1 MYMFASFKNTELFR
15 YFVRVDLN
23 NGIDKILKQNKSSFS
38 LIAGSIFSGSFS
50 ILGTYFGMKEIEYSS
65 FCKIVITSALF
76 TLLFVIG
83 MGLFKVFIFL
93 GSFIYNAV
101 KKEKTPSKTKVKELI
116 DNFDHIACDNILI
129 SQNFINA
136 YNDKNTPIFLKE
148 FYFYEVVYYTN
159 VSLSII
165 QKLIYNKNLCIND
178 KNNTNRIHLFR
189 LENVLFM
196 INDIYEFIDD
206 NKEKIG
212 VDTVLQPSV
221 NNMVAE
227 LYNKLDNLIKQCKKI
242 KEEKYISN

>member
-1 MYMFASFKNTELFR
+1 MFASFKNTELFR

-136 YNDKNTPIFLKE
+136 YNDKNTSIFLKE

>member
-1 MYMFASFKNTELFR
+1 MFASFKNTELFR

-50 ILGTYFGMKEIEYSS
+50 ILGTYFGMKGSEYSS

-76 TLLFVIG
+76 ALLFVIG
-83 MGLFKVFIFL
+83 MGLFKGFIFL
-93 GSFIYNAV
+93 ISFIHNAV
-101 KKEKTPSKTKVKELI
+101 KKEKIPSKAKVKELI
-116 DNFDHIACDNILI
+116 DDFDHIACDNILI

-136 YNDKNTPIFLKE
+136 YNDQTTPILLKE

-165 QKLIYNKNLCIND
+165 QKLMYNKNLCIND

-189 LENVLFM
+189 LENALFM
-196 INDIYEFIDD
+196 INDIYKFIDD

-221 NNMVAE
+221 NNMVDE
-227 LYNKLDNLIKQCKKI
+227 LYNKLDNLSEQCKKI
-242 KEEKYISN
+242 KDVKYISN